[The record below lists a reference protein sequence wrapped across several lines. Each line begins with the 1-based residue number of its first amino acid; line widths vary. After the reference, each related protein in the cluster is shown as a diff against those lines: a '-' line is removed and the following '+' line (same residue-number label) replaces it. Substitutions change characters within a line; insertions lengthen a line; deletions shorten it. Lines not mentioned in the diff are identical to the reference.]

1 VSGSAP
7 APLPP
12 PAAKAP
18 LPGAPIAQSP
28 PPAPE
33 GVGGISL
40 RRRVY
45 LLMAIGIFFPLLV
58 WLAVSLYWM
67 GRLDG
72 RVLAGRLAAAS
83 TVAAHFDAELTD
95 DLEVLQRLAAAV
107 APALSESGTDVERRM
122 LRDTHHQLRHR
133 ESVYL
138 LDETG
143 RLVVE
148 EPEGSVSIAPAA
160 GDALVQDV
168 IRSGRPRL
176 SGFVVGDRGG
186 VVHELVPVRD
196 WKGNVVGVA
205 GGTFHPEKRD
215 LEKMLRFLQRGESG
229 LAELVDANG
238 RIVASTRRGRAGR
251 PSECWKQFGRLTTEK
266 KSFASL
272 CADCHAAEGVE
283 IRPSEHLTFASVG
296 SAPWGVVMRQEA
308 SEALPTEGLPWY
320 GVAALLLLQVGLAS
334 AFAWGASR
342 SVTQPVAVLTDHA
355 ERIAG
360 GELAT
365 TIPHLGKDEVGR
377 LGTSLEKMRRS
388 LRQMIEHVAQVNAGL
403 EQRVAERTKE
413 LNEANAELKAR
424 EEARGELL
432 RKVITA
438 QEDER
443 KRIARELH
451 DETTQALA
459 VLAMGLDAA
468 QEAIQSGKTPHLEE
482 VKAVAVRT
490 LEDVH
495 RIILDLR
502 PSVLDDLG
510 LLSAIQWY
518 ADRALATRGI
528 SVRCEFGELRRL
540 PPEMETA
547 LFRMCQEAMS
557 NVARHAQA
565 SAVLVQV
572 GVDGKDVVIE
582 VEDDGKGFDPQA
594 ASRRE
599 GRRPWGLMGIR
610 ERAEI
615 LGGTAAI
622 DSAPGKGTRVEVRI
636 PLPPPVAP
644 AAAATQRDED
654 PA

>member
-1 VSGSAP
+1 MTVSAPVP

-12 PAAKAP
+12 AAP
-18 LPGAPIAQSP
+18 LAQSP
-28 PPAPE
+28 PPIPE

-58 WLAVSLYWM
+58 WLAISLYWM
-67 GRLDG
+67 GRLDA
-72 RVLAGRLAAAS
+72 RLLAGRLSAAS

-95 DLEVLQRLAAAV
+95 DLEVLQRLAAGV
-107 APALSESGTDVERRM
+107 ASALSEGGTDVERRM
-122 LRDTHHQLRHR
+122 LRETHHQLRHR

-138 LDETG
+138 LDAAG
-143 RLVVE
+143 KVVVE
-148 EPEGSVSIAPAA
+148 EPEGSVSSAPPP
-160 GDALVQDV
+160 GDAFVAEV
-168 IRSGRPRL
+168 MRSGRPRL
-176 SGFVVGDRGG
+176 SGFVAGERGG
-186 VVHELVPVRD
+186 IVHELVPVRD

-205 GGTFHPEKRD
+205 GGTFRPEKRD
-215 LEKMLRFLQRGESG
+215 LEKMLRFLQRGETG
-229 LAELVDANG
+229 LAELVDASG
-238 RIVASTRRGRAGR
+238 RIVASTRPGRAGR
-251 PSECWKQFGRLTTEK
+251 ATECSKRFGRLALEK
-266 KSFASL
+266 KSFTSL
-272 CADCHAAEGVE
+272 CADCHADEGVE
-283 IRPSEHLTFASVG
+283 LRPSEHLTFASVG

-320 GVAALLLLQVGLAS
+320 GVAGFLLLQVGLAS

-355 ERIAG
+355 ERIAS

-365 TIPHLGKDEVGR
+365 TIPYLGKDEVGR
-377 LGTSLEKMRRS
+377 LGTSLEKMRKS
-388 LRQMIEHVAQVNAGL
+388 LRQMIEHVARVNAGL

-424 EEARGELL
+424 EQARGELL

-468 QEAIQSGKTPHLEE
+468 QDAIRSGKTPHLDE

-572 GVDGKDVVIE
+572 GVDGEDVVIE
-582 VEDDGKGFDPQA
+582 VEDDGKGFEAQA
-594 ASRRE
+594 AARRE

-615 LGGTAAI
+615 LGGTAVI

-644 AAAATQRDED
+644 APAAPERDED